1 MCNTQLKRKLAR
13 NYTKSENKDETTTNQ
28 QKVKNFQENEVHNCN
43 LNKRTQLEKKIG
55 TKKKLINEQSKTTT
69 NQQQATKKFK
79 KMNYTI
85 AT

>member
-43 LNKRTQLEKKIG
+43 SNKRTQLEKKIG
-55 TKKKLINEQSKTTT
+55 TKKKIDQ
-69 NQQQATKKFK
+69 
-79 KMNYTI
+79 
-85 AT
+85 

>member
-28 QKVKNFQENEVHNCN
+28 QKV
-43 LNKRTQLEKKIG
+43 L
-55 TKKKLINEQSKTTT
+55 KT
-69 NQQQATKKFK
+69 FK